1 MILECKL
8 NGALSPEN
16 LKLNKASRIFMLL
29 DAMRRQPEKTPLKD
43 AWASVFGYSKD
54 TIPNIPAVEISLR
67 LAWVYE
73 ELRLLED
80 ELRQTN
86 VPESHWRGEFN
97 RLSTALNQGTQGQI
111 ANIRSALS
119 AEVLKVF
126 QMLSA
131 DCVNDSVAYS
141 ESDLQALKVSLDN
154 LESLLEDLQSL
165 PAVTKAFLLLKI
177 KEMRDAIDK
186 MVISGTR
193 AVRGGLDSFFGGIQL
208 APDTD
213 KLKDEDLRQISD
225 SVMVTV
231 KKAAVV
237 AGIERAMDALID
249 SPIKYGTK
257 LLGGM

>member
-1 MILECKL
+1 MILECQL
-8 NGALSPEN
+8 NDALSPEN
-16 LKLNKASRIFMLL
+16 LKLNKASRIFTLL

-54 TIPNIPAVEISLR
+54 TIPNVPAVEISLR

-86 VPESHWRGEFN
+86 VPESHWGGEFS

-131 DCVNDSVAYS
+131 DCVNDSIAYS
-141 ESDLQALKVSLDN
+141 ESDLQELRTSLDN
-154 LESLLEDLQSL
+154 LEGLLDDLQTL
-165 PAVTKAFLLLKI
+165 PMVTKVFLLRKI
-177 KEMRDAIDK
+177 KEMRDAID
-186 MVISGTR
+186 MMIVSGTR
-193 AVRGGLDSFFGGIQL
+193 AVEVGLHSFLGGIQL
-208 APDTD
+208 TPDPEG
-213 KLKDEDLRQISD
+213 LNDEESRQISEC
-225 SVMVTV
+225 VMATV
-231 KKAAVV
+231 KKAALV
-237 AGIERAMDALID
+237 AGVEKAVNMMID
-249 SPIKYGTK
+249 FAVKCGTK
-257 LLGGM
+257 LLGGY